1 MPAGASS
8 LGPAGTRFTTSVL
21 PCGLT
26 VLTEHLPWLRSVTLG
41 LAFRLGG
48 RDDPAEL
55 AGCAHLVEHM
65 VFKGTAELSARDIAV
80 AAENRGA
87 ELNAFTDK
95 ELTVFHGRFPG
106 ELQDEVTGLLAGIV
120 AAPAFDP
127 AELAK
132 EQGVI
137 TEEIR
142 SAEDDPG
149 SKAINLMVEACWPE
163 GPMGWPI
170 AGTAESVAR
179 ADSAGLRRLYAARYG
194 CATGV
199 AVATG
204 AVDHS
209 SLCRVLEERLG
220 AAQGTGAPDRAV
232 EPVAGPAVRVKER
245 TELSQVYVCLGLPAF
260 PYADPRRYALS
271 ILNAALG
278 GGVSS
283 RLFQRLREEEGL
295 VYSVSSFTEL
305 YTDSGLLGVF
315 FVAERARLERCLA
328 VLRDELDRLVRD
340 RFDADEFERART
352 MARSSVMIGLESP
365 VARMLRMARTHH
377 LLGRVVPVEETLD
390 AYARLEL
397 DDVNR
402 LVGELL
408 ADGFRVGAAGPVGAD
423 DFRSLAG

>member
-1 MPAGASS
+1 MPAGASN
-8 LGPAGTRFTTSVL
+8 LGPAGPVFQSTVL

-26 VLTEHLPWLRSVTLG
+26 VLTERLPWLRSVTLG
-41 LAFRLGG
+41 LAFRIGG

-65 VFKGTAELSARDIAV
+65 VFKGTAELDARMIAV
-80 AAENRGA
+80 EAENRGA

-95 ELTVFHGRFPG
+95 EMTVFHGRFPG
-106 ELQDEVTGLLAGIV
+106 ELQVEVTDLLARIV

-132 EQGVI
+132 EQGVVI
-137 TEEIR
+137 EEIR

-149 SKAINLMVEACWPE
+149 SKAFNLLTETCWPDT
-163 GPMGWPI
+163 PMGWSI
-170 AGTAESVAR
+170 AGTPETVAR
-179 ADSAGLRRLYAARYG
+179 ADSASLRRLYASRYG

-204 AVDHS
+204 AVDHEA
-209 SLCRVLEERLG
+209 LCRVLEDRLG
-220 AAQGTGAPDRAV
+220 SGRTARLPARPA
-232 EPVAGPAVRVKER
+232 EPLAGPAIRVKER
-245 TELSQVYVCLGLPAF
+245 PELSQVYACLALPAF
-260 PYADPRRYALS
+260 PYPDPRRHALS
-271 ILNAALG
+271 VLNTALG

-283 RLFQRLREEEGL
+283 RLFQRLREQEGL

-305 YTDSGLLGVF
+305 FEDSGLLGVF
-315 FVAERARLERCLA
+315 FVAERARLERCLT
-328 VLRDELDRLVRD
+328 VLGEELDRVRRD
-340 RFDADEFERART
+340 RFDAEEFERART
-352 MARSSVMIGLESP
+352 MSRSSVMIGLESP
-365 VARMLRMARTHH
+365 VGRMLRMARTHH

-397 DDVNR
+397 GDVNR
-402 LVGELL
+402 LAGELL
-408 ADGFRVGAAGPVGAD
+408 TDGFRIGAVGPVAAE